1 MMRIITGSAR
11 GVRLLTLPGDATR
24 PTAEKTK
31 EAVFSAIQFLLEG
44 RRVLDLFAGSG
55 QMGLEALSRGAESCM
70 FIDASREAM
79 EIVKQNAQK
88 TRLSDRSRM
97 LVSDYRTYIGKAKTA
112 FDLVFIDPPYAM
124 QAVGDA
130 VLRLHEK
137 DCLANGAILV
147 CESGE
152 EDPFGGALPD
162 CFCIEKQARYGISHI
177 HILRYTKVGEDKA
190 EWHAYCSR
198 EASTQLRK
206 GMRTSLHGFRVFS
219 PRWWSPSFKT
229 RKSRIFSRPRIV
241 PLCFRR
247 LPPHILT

>member
-1 MMRIITGSAR
+1 M
-11 GVRLLTLPGDATR
+11 TLPGDATR

-31 EAVFSAIQFLLEG
+31 EAVFSAIQFSLQG

-55 QMGLEALSRGAESCM
+55 QMGLEALSRGAEGCM

-130 VLRLHEK
+130 VLRLYEK
-137 DCLANGAILV
+137 GCLAKDAIIV

-152 EDPFGGALPD
+152 AEPFGEGLPD
-162 CFCIEKQARYGISHI
+162 CFRVEKQARYGISHI
-177 HILRYTKVGEDKA
+177 HILRYVGDGEGDA
-190 EWHAYCSR
+190 E
-198 EASTQLRK
+198 
-206 GMRTSLHGFRVFS
+206 
-219 PRWWSPSFKT
+219 
-229 RKSRIFSRPRIV
+229 
-241 PLCFRR
+241 
-247 LPPHILT
+247 